1 MWLARRMLLP
11 RRVTLRSHVYRTGF
25 AKNQHKY
32 CILWTETREFCLSR
46 PSQWLIIIKI
56 KTELI
61 HNVLYVLLYRCDCQ
75 VACDCQVVWDS
86 QVVSLKLY
94 LNTLHSYAEIWQVIA
109 CAWGLLTFWRQTWRQ
124 KQFQTWHRIISILCD
139 YPIPYLASFF
149 DDMSGIKKLTNFM
162 HAITSPSSA
171 NKSSSMDM

>member
-32 CILWTETREFCLSR
+32 CILWTETRELCLSR

-75 VACDCQVVWDS
+75 VACDCQVVCDS

-94 LNTLHSYAEIWQVIA
+94 LSTLHSHAEIWQVIA
-109 CAWGLLTFWRQTWRQ
+109 SAWILLTFWRQTWRRKTMSDMISNNQ
-124 KQFQTWHRIISILCD
+124 CYPKTSLGKTPELAALGKKFRALGKYPNIISTI
-139 YPIPYLASFF
+139 IF
-149 DDMSGIKKLTNFM
+149 N
-162 HAITSPSSA
+162 
-171 NKSSSMDM
+171 